1 MLYCAFSGLCHCG
14 TSGML
19 LGMEENQNH
28 RIVAEKQLASLRVPF
43 PPSAISKLPRR
54 YKDRSGNWQTIE
66 LDYVGHADLT
76 ERLLDADIWYTWEPL
91 AYGPDLQPLFV
102 TDRAGNPIGLWIRLT
117 VCGRSM
123 LGYGSCEPGK
133 QDAVKELIGDALRN
147 AAMRMGCALDL
158 WKKSGPA
165 QARANAEA
173 ATEPA
178 ALPPRQMPA
187 KPQAKPAKTGE
198 VADMVSDVESQLAT
212 MFGGEAAAES
222 ADEVD
227 GVPLNF
233 DGDLT
238 AVLEQQFSFGK
249 HKGKTIG
256 QLMQEKDGPSYIEWM
271 KNKTVEDFRAG
282 KKPSPINRACLIVW
296 KTQINKS

>member
-1 MLYCAFSGLCHCG
+1 MEDFS
-14 TSGML
+14 
-19 LGMEENQNH
+19 NH
-28 RIVAEKQLASLRVPF
+28 RTEAEGKLRSLRNPF
-43 PPSAISKLPRR
+43 PAAAISKLPRR
-54 YKDRSGNWQTIE
+54 YKDRQGNWQTIE

-133 QDAVKELIGDALRN
+133 PDAVKELIGDALRN
-147 AAMRMGCALDL
+147 AAMRMGAALDL
-158 WKKSGPA
+158 WKKAGPA

-173 ATEPA
+173 ATEPVA
-178 ALPPRQMPA
+178 AVARHSA
-187 KPQAKPAKTGE
+187 KADQ
-198 VADMVSDVESQLAT
+198 VADMVSEVEGQLAT
-212 MFGGEAAAES
+212 MFGGEPATES

-238 AVLEQQFSFGK
+238 AIMDTQFPFGK
-249 HKGKTIG
+249 HKGKTLG
-256 QLMQEKDGPSYIEWM
+256 QLMGEKDGSSYIEWM
-271 KNKTVEDFRAG
+271 KDKTVDEYRAG

-296 KTQINKS
+296 KTQIAK